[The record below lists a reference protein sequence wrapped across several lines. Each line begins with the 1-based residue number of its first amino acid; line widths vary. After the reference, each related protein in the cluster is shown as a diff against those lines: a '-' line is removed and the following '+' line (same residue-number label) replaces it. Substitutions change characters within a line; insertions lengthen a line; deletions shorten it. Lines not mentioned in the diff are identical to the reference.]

1 MKIAKLTAK
10 RIFGCLESSHCCQW
24 RPGQTEEIKSE
35 THTNPDQLQLN

>member
-10 RIFGCLESSHCCQW
+10 RIFGCLENSHCCQW
-24 RPGQTEEIKSE
+24 RPGQTEEIKLE